1 MPDPIKSA
9 SSKAATSKPAPGKS
23 APVKPAAGKRTIVVT
38 GGSRGLGLAIAR
50 RLAAAGYDVVAIARK
65 MSDPLAGA
73 MREKIPGAGS
83 INFVAFD
90 LSDTKDIPKLART
103 LRQQFGS
110 VYGLVN
116 NAALGTDGLLANM
129 KNSQIEELLR
139 VNTLAPV
146 LLSKYLV
153 RSMMADGGG
162 RIVNV
167 TSIIGFTGY
176 SGLSVYGATKAS
188 MIGFT
193 RSLAREVG
201 RLGINVN
208 AVAPGFLDTEMTQG
222 LADEQRQQVARRSA
236 LRRLVDVDDV
246 ADAVEFLMGDKAKS
260 ITGTVLTVDA
270 GSTA

>member
-1 MPDPIKSA
+1 MPEP
-9 SSKAATSKPAPGKS
+9 T
-23 APVKPAAGKRTIVVT
+23 KRNVVVT
-38 GGSRGLGLAIAR
+38 GGSRGLGLAISRKLSAS
-50 RLAAAGYDVVAIARK
+50 GYGVIAIARK
-65 MSDPLAGA
+65 VSNQLSTA
-73 MREKIPGAGS
+73 MQESAKTGAGS
-83 INFVAFD
+83 FDFVAFD
-90 LSDTKDIPKLART
+90 LGDTQGIPKLART
-103 LRQQFGS
+103 LRRQFGAI
-110 VYGLVN
+110 YGLVN

-146 LLSKYLV
+146 MLSKYLV

-208 AVAPGFLDTEMTQG
+208 AVAPGFLDTELTQG
-222 LADEQRQQVARRSA
+222 LGDEQRQQVARRSA
-236 LRRLVDVDDV
+236 LRRLADVDDV
-246 ADAVEFLMGDKAKS
+246 ADTVEFLMGDKAKS

>member
-1 MPDPIKSA
+1 MPDQ
-9 SSKAATSKPAPGKS
+9 
-23 APVKPAAGKRTIVVT
+23 VKRNVVVT
-38 GGSRGLGLAIAR
+38 GGSRGLGLAIAC
-50 RLAAAGYDVVAIARK
+50 RLSAAGYGVIAVARK
-65 MSDPLAGA
+65 MSDQLSGA
-73 MREKIPGAGS
+73 MQAKGAGKGS
-83 INFVAFD
+83 LDFLAFD
-90 LSDTKDIPKLART
+90 LADTQGIPKLART
-103 LRQQFGS
+103 LRKQFGP

-139 VNTLAPV
+139 VNTLAPIM
-146 LLSKYLV
+146 LSKYLV

-246 ADAVEFLMGDKAKS
+246 ADSVEFLLGDKARS